1 MMNNLVLNWGNF
13 LYFPED
19 KSTYL
24 PAAIE
29 MILLIIVCVLI
40 FKWLRK
46 SSMKQAA
53 EAKKLEERALEERDA
68 RMKAEQGNTLKKTP
82 EI

>member
-1 MMNNLVLNWGNF
+1 MKFLVLNWGGF

-19 KSTYL
+19 KSTYI

-29 MILLIIVCVLI
+29 MLLLFLVVFLL

-46 SSMKQAA
+46 NSAKQAA
-53 EAKKLEERALEERDA
+53 EAKKLEERAFAERDE
-68 RMKAEQGNTLKKTP
+68 RMRNEKEL
-82 EI
+82 

>member
-1 MMNNLVLNWGNF
+1 
-13 LYFPED
+13 
-19 KSTYL
+19 
-24 PAAIE
+24 

-46 SSMKQAA
+46 NSMKQAA

-68 RMKAEQGNTLKKTP
+68 RMKAEQENTLKKTP

>member
-1 MMNNLVLNWGNF
+1 MMDQFILNWGF

-29 MILLIIVCVLI
+29 MMLLFVVVFLI

-46 SSMKQAA
+46 NSAKQAA
-53 EAKKLEERALEERDA
+53 EAKKLEERALEERDK
-68 RMKAEQGNTLKKTP
+68 RMEKEKEKEKEKENA
-82 EI
+82 

>member
-1 MMNNLVLNWGNF
+1 MGKLILNWGGF

-19 KSTYL
+19 KSTYI

-29 MILLIIVCVLI
+29 MILLFLVVFLL

-46 SSMKQAA
+46 NSAKQAA
-53 EAKKLEERALEERDA
+53 EAKKLEERAFAERDE
-68 RMKAEQGNTLKKTP
+68 RMRKEKEQ
-82 EI
+82 

>member
-1 MMNNLVLNWGNF
+1 MERLIPNCGGF

-19 KSTYL
+19 KATYI

-29 MILLIIVCVLI
+29 KLLIFRVVFSL

-46 SSMKQAA
+46 NSAKQAA
-53 EAKKLEERALEERDA
+53 EAKKLEERAFAERDE
-68 RMKAEQGNTLKKTP
+68 RMRKETEL
-82 EI
+82 

>member
-1 MMNNLVLNWGNF
+1 MERLILNWGGF

-19 KSTYL
+19 KSTYI

-29 MILLIIVCVLI
+29 MLLIFLVVFLL

-46 SSMKQAA
+46 NSARQAA
-53 EAKKLEERALEERDA
+53 EAKKLEERAFAERDE
-68 RMKAEQGNTLKKTP
+68 RMRKEKEL
-82 EI
+82 

>member
-1 MMNNLVLNWGNF
+1 MMNNLVLNWGF
-13 LYFPED
+13 LYIPED

-24 PAAIE
+24 PAVIE
-29 MILLIIVCVLI
+29 LILLIVVCVLM

-46 SSMKQAA
+46 NSMKQAA
-53 EAKKLEERALEERDA
+53 EAKKLEERALAERDA
-68 RMKAEQGNTLKKTP
+68 RMKAEQENTLKKTP

>member
-1 MMNNLVLNWGNF
+1 MESLILNWGF

-19 KSTYL
+19 KSTYI

-29 MILLIIVCVLI
+29 MLLLFLVVFLL

-46 SSMKQAA
+46 NSAKQAA
-53 EAKKLEERALEERDA
+53 EAKKLEERALAERDE
-68 RMKAEQGNTLKKTP
+68 RMRREKEL
-82 EI
+82 

>member
-29 MILLIIVCVLI
+29 LVLLIVVCVLI

-46 SSMKQAA
+46 NSAKQAA
-53 EAKKLEERALEERDA
+53 EAKRLEERALAERDA
-68 RMKAEQGNTLKKTP
+68 RMKAEQENA
-82 EI
+82 

>member
-1 MMNNLVLNWGNF
+1 MDQFILNWGF

-29 MILLIIVCVLI
+29 MMLLFVVVFLI

-46 SSMKQAA
+46 NSAKQAA
-53 EAKKLEERALEERDA
+53 EAKKLEERALEERDK
-68 RMKAEQGNTLKKTP
+68 RMEKEKEKENA
-82 EI
+82 

>member
-1 MMNNLVLNWGNF
+1 MGKLILNWGF

-19 KSTYL
+19 KTTYI

-29 MILLIIVCVLI
+29 MLFLFLIVFLL

-46 SSMKQAA
+46 NSAKQAA
-53 EAKKLEERALEERDA
+53 EAKKLEERALEERN
-68 RMKAEQGNTLKKTP
+68 RRIENEKEKF
-82 EI
+82 

>member
-29 MILLIIVCVLI
+29 LVLLIVVCVLI

-46 SSMKQAA
+46 NSVKQAA
-53 EAKKLEERALEERDA
+53 ETKRLEERALAERDA
-68 RMKAEQGNTLKKTP
+68 RMKAEQENA
-82 EI
+82 

>member
-1 MMNNLVLNWGNF
+1 MMANLVLNWGNF

-29 MILLIIVCVLI
+29 LILLIIVCMFI

-46 SSMKQAA
+46 NSVKQAA
-53 EAKKLEERALEERDA
+53 EAKKLEERALEERNA
-68 RMKAEQGNTLKKTP
+68 RMKAEQEKETNKTP
-82 EI
+82 EK

>member
-1 MMNNLVLNWGNF
+1 MERLILNWGGF

-19 KSTYL
+19 KSTYI

-29 MILLIIVCVLI
+29 MLLIFLVVFLL

-46 SSMKQAA
+46 NSARQAA
-53 EAKKLEERALEERDA
+53 EAKKLEERAFAERDE
-68 RMKAEQGNTLKKTP
+68 RMRNEKEL
-82 EI
+82 

>member
-1 MMNNLVLNWGNF
+1 MILNWGF

-19 KSTYL
+19 KTTYI

-29 MILLIIVCVLI
+29 MLLLFLIVFFL

-46 SSMKQAA
+46 NSAKQAA
-53 EAKKLEERALEERDA
+53 EAQKLEERALKERDK
-68 RMKAEQGNTLKKTP
+68 RIEIEKKHL
-82 EI
+82 

>member
-1 MMNNLVLNWGNF
+1 MEKIILNWGGF

-19 KSTYL
+19 KSTYI

-29 MILLIIVCVLI
+29 MLLLFLVVFLL

-46 SSMKQAA
+46 NSAKQAA
-53 EAKKLEERALEERDA
+53 EAKKLEERALAERDE
-68 RMKAEQGNTLKKTP
+68 RMRREKEL
-82 EI
+82 

>member
-1 MMNNLVLNWGNF
+1 MESLILNWGF

-29 MILLIIVCVLI
+29 MLLLFVVVFLL

-46 SSMKQAA
+46 NSAKQAA
-53 EAKKLEERALEERDA
+53 EAKKLEERALKERNE
-68 RMKAEQGNTLKKTP
+68 RMQMEKKQ
-82 EI
+82 

>member
-1 MMNNLVLNWGNF
+1 MMTNLVLNWGNF

-29 MILLIIVCVLI
+29 LILLIFVCVFI

-46 SSMKQAA
+46 NSIKQAA
-53 EAKKLEERALEERDA
+53 EAKKLEERALAERDA
-68 RMKAEQGNTLKKTP
+68 RMKAEQENTLNKTP

>member
-1 MMNNLVLNWGNF
+1 MEKLILNWGF

-19 KSTYL
+19 KSTYI

-29 MILLIIVCVLI
+29 MLLLFVAVFLL

-46 SSMKQAA
+46 NSAKQAA
-53 EAKKLEERALEERDA
+53 EAKKLEERALEERNK
-68 RMKAEQGNTLKKTP
+68 RMQIEKKQ
-82 EI
+82 

>member
-1 MMNNLVLNWGNF
+1 MDQFILNWGF

-19 KSTYL
+19 KSTYF

-29 MILLIIVCVLI
+29 MILLIAIVFFL

-46 SSMKQAA
+46 NSVKQAA
-53 EAKKLEERALEERDA
+53 EAEKLEERALAERDA
-68 RMKAEQGNTLKKTP
+68 RMQLQKEQ
-82 EI
+82 

>member
-1 MMNNLVLNWGNF
+1 MMDQFILNWGF

-29 MILLIIVCVLI
+29 MMLLFVVVFLI

-46 SSMKQAA
+46 NSAKQAA
-53 EAKKLEERALEERDA
+53 EAKKLEERALEERDK
-68 RMKAEQGNTLKKTP
+68 RMEKEKEKENA
-82 EI
+82 

>member
-1 MMNNLVLNWGNF
+1 MNNLVLNWGNF

-29 MILLIIVCVLI
+29 LIVLVIVCVLI

-46 SSMKQAA
+46 NSLKQAA
-53 EAKKLEERALEERDA
+53 EAKKLEERALAERDA
-68 RMKAEQGNTLKKTP
+68 RMKAEQENPLKKNS
-82 EI
+82 

>member
-1 MMNNLVLNWGNF
+1 MMEKLILNWGGF

-19 KSTYL
+19 KSTYI

-29 MILLIIVCVLI
+29 MLLLFLVVFLL

-46 SSMKQAA
+46 NSAKQAA
-53 EAKKLEERALEERDA
+53 EAKKLEERALAERDE
-68 RMKAEQGNTLKKTP
+68 RMRREKEL
-82 EI
+82 

>member
-1 MMNNLVLNWGNF
+1 MEKLILNWGF

-19 KSTYL
+19 KTTYL

-29 MILLIIVCVLI
+29 MLLLFVVVFLL

-46 SSMKQAA
+46 NSAKQAA
-53 EAKKLEERALEERDA
+53 EAKKLEERALAERDK
-68 RMKAEQGNTLKKTP
+68 RMQMEKDQS
-82 EI
+82 

>member
-1 MMNNLVLNWGNF
+1 MERLILNWGGF

-19 KSTYL
+19 KSTYI

-29 MILLIIVCVLI
+29 MLLLFLVVFLL

-46 SSMKQAA
+46 NSAKQAA
-53 EAKKLEERALEERDA
+53 EAKKLEERALAERDE
-68 RMKAEQGNTLKKTP
+68 RMRREKEL
-82 EI
+82 